1 MRHKRQDGILIKD
14 KQIAELC
21 GMTQRNLSFTYK
33 RHKDPEK
40 RRMYELLRLGSEVY
54 FKESNK
60 QKNQIMQKIDKLIK
74 EKEMKIVELRLL
86 KDEVSSSI

>member
-1 MRHKRQDGILIKD
+1 MIKD

-21 GMTQRNLSFTYK
+21 GMTQRNLSCTYK

-54 FKESNK
+54 FKESSK
-60 QKNQIMQKIDKLIK
+60 QKNQLIIRIDKLIK
-74 EKEMKIVELRLL
+74 EQERNMLELRLL
-86 KDEVSSSI
+86 REELGANI

>member
-1 MRHKRQDGILIKD
+1 MIKD

-21 GMTQRNLSFTYK
+21 GMTQRNLSCTYK

-54 FKESNK
+54 FKQASK
-60 QKNQIMQKIDKLIK
+60 QKAHIAEKIDKIIREQERLTLELKVLK
-74 EKEMKIVELRLL
+74 EEIVSG
-86 KDEVSSSI
+86 V

>member
-1 MRHKRQDGILIKD
+1 
-14 KQIAELC
+14 
-21 GMTQRNLSFTYK
+21 
-33 RHKDPEK
+33 
-40 RRMYELLRLGSEVY
+40 MYELLRLGSEVY

-74 EKEMKIVELRLL
+74 EQERQIVELRLL

>member
-1 MRHKRQDGILIKD
+1 MIKD

-21 GMTQRNLSFTYK
+21 GMTQRNLSCTYK

-54 FKESNK
+54 FKQANK
-60 QKNQIMQKIDKLIK
+60 QKSMLVAKVDRLIK
-74 EKEMKIVELRLL
+74 EQERHIVELKLL
-86 KDEVSSSI
+86 KDEIISGP

>member
-1 MRHKRQDGILIKD
+1 MRYRRQDGVLIKD

-21 GMTQRNLSFTYK
+21 GMTQRNLSCTYK

-60 QKNQIMQKIDKLIK
+60 QKNQIMLKIDRLIK
-74 EKEMKIVELRLL
+74 EQERQIVELRQL
-86 KDEVSSSI
+86 KEEVGASI